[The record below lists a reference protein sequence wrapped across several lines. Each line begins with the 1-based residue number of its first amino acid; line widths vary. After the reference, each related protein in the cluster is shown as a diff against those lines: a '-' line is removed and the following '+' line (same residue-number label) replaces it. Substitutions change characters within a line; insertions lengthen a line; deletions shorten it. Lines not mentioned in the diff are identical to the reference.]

1 MNSDRTINL
10 KKPRQI
16 SLKLLLVVPF
26 VLQIVGV
33 VSLVGYLSYQSGQKA
48 VENISGSLMNE
59 VGNRIHE
66 NLRNYFRKPTEVIQN
81 NANAIKL
88 DIIPWQDFSSLEQ
101 YFQQQL
107 QTFDGIGSLGIINE
121 QKELLILQKN
131 DDNSQTIS
139 IRDQS
144 TNFFFNSYLADNQG
158 NRLKLIRSSN
168 KFDTHKYPPK
178 SPWYEKVKRAN
189 RLVWIIN
196 VERIKTDKS
205 PFVALNFIPFY
216 DRNNV
221 FQGIVGSSVSL
232 TQLGDFLKS
241 LKIGKTG
248 QAFII
253 DREGLLI
260 DSSTSE
266 TPWTPRLS
274 LNNTKQN
281 LDNKLTK
288 LERLNVLN
296 SNNLVFKK
304 IATYL
309 KKYFTDFR
317 QIQNSQNLSLVI
329 DNKKYFIQ
337 VSPFQDQ
344 VDLDWLTVVIIP
356 ESDFMAEIQANTQW
370 TIVLCSF
377 TLVIAMG
384 IGVVTAHRITK
395 PIQKLS
401 QASQTLA
408 QQEWQK
414 SALKPDF
421 LGFQDITE
429 LATLSDSFNQMAT
442 DLQTSFET
450 LEHRVE
456 ERTAEL
462 VLANHQLELLANLD
476 GLTQIANRRRFDDY
490 LALEWQRHQREQN
503 PLALILIDIDY
514 FKRYNDSYGH
524 QGGDDCLMRVA
535 QAIAQV
541 PQRPTDLVTRYGG
554 EEFAVILSN
563 TETDGALK
571 LANTIQATIA
581 EINIDHQNSDV
592 SDCVTLSMG
601 VASLIPTVEQSIEIL
616 ISYADKA
623 LYTAKDQ
630 GRNRAIAYNV
640 T

>member
-1 MNSDRTINL
+1 MNSDRTIKF

-26 VLQIVGV
+26 VLQIVGA
-33 VSLVGYLSYQSGQKA
+33 VSLVGYLSYQSGQKV

-101 YFQQQL
+101 YFRQQL

-131 DDNSQTIS
+131 DDDSQTIS

-144 TNFFFNSYLADNQG
+144 TNFFFNSYIADNQG

-178 SPWYEKVKRAN
+178 SPWYERVKKAN

-196 VERIKTDKS
+196 IERIKTDKS

-232 TQLGDFLKS
+232 AQLGDFLKS

-260 DSSTSE
+260 DSSTNE
-266 TPWTPRLS
+266 TPWTPKS
-274 LNNTKQN
+274 SVTNTKQN

-288 LERLNVLN
+288 VKRLNILN
-296 SNNLVFKK
+296 SNNLLFQKAA
-304 IATYL
+304 IYL
-309 KKYFTDFR
+309 KNYFTDFY
-317 QIQNSQNLSLVI
+317 QVKNSQNISVVI

-356 ESDFMAEIQANTQW
+356 ESDFMAEIHANTQW
-370 TIVLCSF
+370 TIILCSF
-377 TLVIAMG
+377 TLVIAIG
-384 IGVVTAHRITK
+384 IGVLTARRITK

-414 SALKPDF
+414 SALKPEF

-442 DLQTSFET
+442 ELQTSFET

-462 VLANHQLELLANLD
+462 VLANRQLELLANLD

-490 LALEWQRHQREQN
+490 LAREWQRHQREQN

-571 LANTIQATIA
+571 LANMIQATIA
-581 EINIDHQNSDV
+581 EINIDHQNSDI

-601 VASLIPTVEQSIEIL
+601 VVSLIPTLEQSTETL

-623 LYTAKDQ
+623 LYEAKAQ